1 MINAVY
7 ALLNADTE
15 LLSYL
20 PGQLW
25 NALDVQ
31 EISRQNT
38 PAAFNADKEI
48 QACALLKEESATPWG
63 EIYDSGR
70 SYIVIYLYQRFGY
83 RQIDAAKNRIYQL
96 LHRSKVTPTDGSG
109 VYDIRH
115 SGDLTG
121 MEDQALT
128 ATLILS
134 RYVVTVQR
142 KR

>member
-15 LLSYL
+15 LLSHL

-38 PAAFNADKEI
+38 PAAFNVDKEI

-63 EIYDSGR
+63 PNYNSGR
-70 SYIVIYLYQRFGY
+70 IYFVLYLYQRFGY
-83 RQIDAAKNRIYQL
+83 QQIDQARKRIYTI
-96 LHRSKVTPTDGSG
+96 LHRQQVIPLDGSG
-109 VYDIRH
+109 LYQIDH
-115 SGDLTG
+115 AGDVLG

-128 ATLILS
+128 AAMQLS
-134 RYVVTVQR
+134 RFVATVQR
-142 KR
+142 R